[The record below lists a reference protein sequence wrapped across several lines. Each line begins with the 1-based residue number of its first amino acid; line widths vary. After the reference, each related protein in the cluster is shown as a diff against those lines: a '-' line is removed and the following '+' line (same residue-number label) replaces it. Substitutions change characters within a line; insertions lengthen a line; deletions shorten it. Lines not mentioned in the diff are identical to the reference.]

1 MLLTWNVLSL
11 LSCPEYVVH
20 ESVLASRHQDCYQA
34 RTQDFLKGG
43 SKIEMK
49 RKVTKMLLSL
59 QKSINSDCVGLNG
72 YISQVSCFLGPSST

>member
-1 MLLTWNVLSL
+1 MGLVVTESL
-11 LSCPEYVVH
+11 QRKPLIQMCPDDG
-20 ESVLASRHQDCYQA
+20 SMFSITFQA

-59 QKSINSDCVGLNG
+59 QKSINNDCVGSGARLRA
-72 YISQVSCFLGPSST
+72 P